1 MRSRVVHPP
10 EPNQSVRPIHPAVGL
25 RALWALAY
33 VVLAA
38 LFLMQVARLHD
49 ARTGFT
55 PLVIFGDYFA
65 PVRLTRLRD
74 ARVYTYRN
82 TVGYDGQ
89 FYAQIAVAGNPFD
102 PELSTALDA
111 PAYRTGRILLPVLAH
126 LAGLGR
132 PAWVL
137 RAYALLNVVCWLI
150 LAWAA
155 ARWWFPPTGFDNFVR
170 WTGTMFGAGMM
181 VSVTRSLTDG
191 PALLFIAVGIRCIE
205 QNRRTLAAAILGA
218 AGLVR
223 EMSILAASVFVPPIP
238 SEKNAWRR
246 AVLAAAVILPAV
258 LWAGILSMHYG
269 ISKGG
274 IGTFGIP
281 VTAFVGECRNLGSM
295 VRRGNWLVARDD
307 VYVTVAVFTQVAFVL
322 GRPQPALP
330 WWRIGAVF
338 AVVALLLGHLA
349 WEDPECAVAR
359 QVLPLALAF
368 NVVVPRTRRGLALLL
383 AGNLTVLSASRTLD
397 AGPREQTAFAL
408 GVTMDYASN
417 WYDVEHSSTRTWR
430 WSSGSAVLS
439 FHNPTTRA
447 LRVNLDFDIDARTA
461 TKMTFHVRNT
471 YQVLALQAQHGVSI
485 HFGPFDL
492 PPGDTPFALDTSEPP
507 WTEPGAHGRALAFSV
522 QHVLLTEAS
531 AP

>member
-1 MRSRVVHPP
+1 MAQSSD
-10 EPNQSVRPIHPAVGL
+10 PNQTVHAIHPAVGR
-25 RALWALAY
+25 RASWTLAY

-38 LFLMQVARLHD
+38 LFVMQVARLHD

-55 PLVIFGDYFA
+55 PLLIFGDYFA
-65 PVRLTRLRD
+65 PVRLTRLRHVP
-74 ARVYTYRN
+74 VYTYRN
-82 TVGYDGQ
+82 TTGYDGQ
-89 FYAQIAVAGNPFD
+89 FYAQIAVAGSPFD

-137 RAYALLNVVCWLI
+137 RAYALSNVVCWLI
-150 LAWAA
+150 LAWGTAW
-155 ARWWFPPTGFDNFVR
+155 WWFPPTGFDNFVR

-191 PALLFIAVGIRCIE
+191 PALLFIALGIRCIE
-205 QNRRTLAAAILGA
+205 RNRRTLGAAILGA

-223 EMSILAASVFVPPIP
+223 EMSILAVSAFVPPIP
-238 SEKNAWRR
+238 SEKNAWHR
-246 AVLAAAVILPAV
+246 AFLAAAVILPAV
-258 LWAGILSMHYG
+258 LWAGILSAHYG

-274 IGTFGIP
+274 LGTLGIP
-281 VTAFVGECRNLGSM
+281 VIAFVDECKNLGSII
-295 VRRGNWLVARDD
+295 RRGNWLVARDG
-307 VYVTVAVFTQVAFVL
+307 VYVTVAVFIQVAFVL

-338 AVVALLLGHLA
+338 AVVALLLSHLA
-349 WEDPECAVAR
+349 WEDPVGAVAR
-359 QVLPLALAF
+359 QVFPLALAF

-397 AGPREQTAFAL
+397 AGPREQTTFAL
-408 GVTMDYASN
+408 GVTMDFASN
-417 WYDVEHSSTRTWR
+417 WYEVEHLSKQTWR
-430 WSSGSAVLS
+430 WSSGSAVLN
-439 FHNPTTRA
+439 FHNPTTRV
-447 LRVNLDFDIDARTA
+447 LRMNLDFEIDARTA
-461 TKMTFHVRNT
+461 RTVTLHVRDT
-471 YQVLALQAQHGVSI
+471 YQVVALQAQHGVSV

-507 WTEPGAHGRALAFSV
+507 WTEPGAHGRALSFSV
-522 QHVLLTEAS
+522 QHVLLTESS